1 MHYIIVNDYDYVQGG
16 ASNVAIQTANILYEN
31 GLKVIF
37 FCGVSNKE
45 KSTLN
50 SGIEIISC
58 GEKDCLSQKNLKGF
72 FQGINNK
79 VALNKMTNLINN
91 INDDIIIH
99 IHGWTKALSSSFIKA
114 FRDRKKI
121 KVVLTLHDFFSV
133 CPNGG
138 FFNYKKVCVCTK
150 KPFSCSCF
158 FSNCD
163 SRNYYY
169 KIYRLVRTFY
179 QNKFNKFLDKID
191 AFITISPL
199 QKSLLESYLKNKD
212 IRMIFNP
219 TSIKKISNTRIK
231 AETFNEYLFVGRIA
245 KEKGIDILCEYFSKT
260 NEKLNVVGDGNLL
273 NYLKQ
278 KYKDSKNIVFH
289 GWKNQMEVTE
299 FLSQSRAIFVPSI
312 WYEGAPLVIFEALS
326 IGLPIA
332 VSNICSGKNF
342 VTNDT
347 GRVFNP
353 YDFDDFNKILSDFNN
368 DLIIKRI
375 SIKSF
380 DNYWK
385 NPYDDSRYYL
395 SLIDLYKHLGEK

>member
-1 MHYIIVNDYDYVQGG
+1 MKKEEMIVKRYGMFKGLAMRFKMNKQIKSRVL
-16 ASNVAIQTANILYEN
+16 ILTKFSKTKIPKGYEN
-31 GLKVIF
+31 
-37 FCGVSNKE
+37 
-45 KSTLN
+45 
-50 SGIEIISC
+50 
-58 GEKDCLSQKNLKGF
+58 
-72 FQGINNK
+72 
-79 VALNKMTNLINN
+79 MT
-91 INDDIIIH
+91 
-99 IHGWTKALSSSFIKA
+99 
-114 FRDRKKI
+114 
-121 KVVLTLHDFFSV
+121 
-133 CPNGG
+133 
-138 FFNYKKVCVCTK
+138 
-150 KPFSCSCF
+150 
-158 FSNCD
+158 
-163 SRNYYY
+163 
-169 KIYRLVRTFY
+169 
-179 QNKFNKFLDKID
+179 
-191 AFITISPL
+191 
-199 QKSLLESYLKNKD
+199 
-212 IRMIFNP
+212 
-219 TSIKKISNTRIK
+219 
-231 AETFNEYLFVGRIA
+231 
-245 KEKGIDILCEYFSKT
+245 ILAPKT

-312 WYEGAPLVIFEALS
+312 WYEGAPLVIFESLS

-353 YDFDDFNKILSDFNN
+353 YDSDDFNKILSDFNN

-385 NPYDDSRYYL
+385 NPYDDNRYYL